1 MIDELRRQD
10 WAPRS
15 LRRAGREIQRTSQ
28 EWQAKHGH
36 APTGEELSNQLEIT
50 MTELRDQLD
59 GLALVDLASLN
70 AATRGEDGEEMVEMG
85 DTLSA
90 PLGEHDPERAALS
103 NERSA
108 VLKDAVTRLSE
119 REQRILTL
127 LYVHDLQGVEVGHIL
142 GISES
147 RVSQL
152 LGGIRQTLKRRI
164 DSYDHDAAP
173 LAKAA

>member
-15 LRRAGREIQRTSQ
+15 LRRAGKEIDRARR
-28 EWQAKHGH
+28 EWQAKRGDM
-36 APTGEELSNQLEIT
+36 PTDTELSNQLEIT
-50 MTELRDQLD
+50 QMELRHQLD

-70 AATRGEDGEEMVEMG
+70 APTRGEDGEDLVEMG
-85 DTLSA
+85 DTISA
-90 PLGEHDPERAALS
+90 PLGEHDPERAALA

-108 VLKDAVTRLSE
+108 VLKDAVKRLSE

-152 LGGIRQTLKRRI
+152 LGGIRRTLKHHIDRYDQDVTRR
-164 DSYDHDAAP
+164 
-173 LAKAA
+173 AKAA